1 MHSEFS
7 VCYLLLFPELQPAS
21 TFLTC
26 CFPLSCNFFHA
37 LTCNTAGR
45 QGLPY
50 EVYTGAADKG
60 EIERISAHDITP
72 QDFAERFIKRS

>member
-1 MHSEFS
+1 
-7 VCYLLLFPELQPAS
+7 LLLPPELQLALLPE
-21 TFLTC
+21 
-26 CFPLSCNFFHA
+26 HA
-37 LTCNTAGR
+37 CLLLLLLTCNTAGR